1 VHDGDR
7 ARLPNLRVKPT
18 AVTSCGNIRTFGRRG
33 LPGAVWYFLSRNET
47 AIAAVSGVAAIT
59 LAGVAVQL
67 HRLNDRHTRFRVHRE
82 NMARFLAD
90 AQELLQAS
98 SGRRITPQEYSSW
111 VSRAKTYLAE
121 HLDSSYV
128 ARFGDFSGM
137 TFFSGSGQ
145 ERNAI
150 DGHCRRL
157 NEFIREF
164 AE

>member
-1 VHDGDR
+1 MAAKRPVPEWQVQLVWFL
-7 ARLPNLRVKPT
+7 ASVFAT
-18 AVTSCGNIRTFGRRG
+18 
-33 LPGAVWYFLSRNET
+33 GAVWYFLSRNET

-137 TFFSGSGQ
+137 TFSRARGKNVMRLMGIVVGSTSSSESSQ
-145 ERNAI
+145 SDA
-150 DGHCRRL
+150 
-157 NEFIREF
+157 
-164 AE
+164 